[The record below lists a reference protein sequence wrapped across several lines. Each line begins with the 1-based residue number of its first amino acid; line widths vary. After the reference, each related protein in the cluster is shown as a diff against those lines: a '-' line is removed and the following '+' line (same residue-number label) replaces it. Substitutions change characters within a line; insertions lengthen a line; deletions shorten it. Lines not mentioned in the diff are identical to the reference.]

1 MLIDARGHRKSQLTR
16 IKPLKLRRDKE
27 IHATFEADL
36 RRRGPW
42 VNYAD

>member
-1 MLIDARGHRKSQLTR
+1 MLIDAGGHRKSQLTR

-27 IHATFEADL
+27 IPATFEADQ
-36 RRRGPW
+36 RHRGPW